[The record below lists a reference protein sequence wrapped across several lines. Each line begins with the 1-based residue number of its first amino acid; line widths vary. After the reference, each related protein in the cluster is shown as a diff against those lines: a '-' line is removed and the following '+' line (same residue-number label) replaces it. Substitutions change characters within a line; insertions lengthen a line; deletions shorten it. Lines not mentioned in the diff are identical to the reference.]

1 MERWQATVR
10 SGDPFEM
17 EYPIRG
23 ADGKYRWFLTRVNPV
38 RDRHGQ
44 VLRWFG
50 TNTDVDQVKR
60 AEQALRDESHV
71 LELLNSTGSALAS
84 TRDLRSLLQSATDAA
99 TGIAGARYGAFLY
112 HGRDVTEGKLVF
124 AVHGVR
130 RQHTRVRTLRR
141 VRTEYPVRTGSG
153 GPGPGRP

>member
-1 MERWQATVR
+1 
-10 SGDPFEM
+10 M

-38 RDRHGQ
+38 RDRNGQ

-50 TNTDVDQVKR
+50 TSTDVDQVKR

-84 TRDLRSLLQSATDAA
+84 TRDLHPLLQAATDAA
-99 TGIAGARYGAFLY
+99 TGISRRPPRRLPVPRRDGGDGKARFSLYTVSGASRPNSNPSAKPARRAAF
-112 HGRDVTEGKLVF
+112 GPD
-124 AVHGVR
+124 
-130 RQHTRVRTLRR
+130 
-141 VRTEYPVRTGSG
+141 PVR
-153 GPGPGRP
+153 PRRAQARR